1 LTGRCRGFSGWLLAR
16 PISRVGLLLGFGLIS
31 QYALSKNEE
40 AMKRGE
46 QIRGKL
52 APFQAMLGVAQ
63 IVMSVLYFVMLM

>member
-1 LTGRCRGFSGWLLAR
+1 M
-16 PISRVGLLLGFGLIS
+16 IS
-31 QYALSKNEE
+31 QYALSKNED

-52 APFQAMLGVAQ
+52 APFQAILGVAQ